1 MNDQL
6 FLKFPNYQTYEKE
19 NFYVSESNK
28 KAFDFIESWPKWIR
42 KIVNIYGPIG
52 SGKTHLS
59 SILKN
64 KTTFYK
70 INASDLNE
78 ESFLIS
84 KTKELLILENLN
96 ENIQENI
103 LFSLW
108 NTAIQDNKYILI
120 TSEKP
125 INFYKFKLKDLKSRI
140 DSTLSIGIELPSD
153 DLIGVI
159 IAKNFSDKQIKI
171 EKKHIEFI
179 IKRIDRSYEKITQF
193 ISTLD
198 KYSLKKGSP
207 FGLKLI
213 KEVLK
218 MI

>member
-6 FLKFPNYQTYEKE
+6 FLKFPSYQTYEKE
-19 NFYVSESNK
+19 NFYVSESNQ
-28 KAFDFIESWPKWIR
+28 KAFNFVETWPKWIR
-42 KIVNIYGPIG
+42 KIVNIYGPSG

-64 KTTFYK
+64 KTTFYET
-70 INASDLNE
+70 NAKDLSE
-78 ESFLIS
+78 ESFLKY

-96 ENIQENI
+96 ENIPEKI

-108 NTAIQDNKYILI
+108 NTAIQDNKYVLI
-120 TSEKP
+120 TSKKP
-125 INFYKFKLKDLKSRI
+125 INFYKFNLKDLKSRI
-140 DSTLSIGIELPSD
+140 NSTLSIGIELPSD
-153 DLIGVI
+153 DLISVI